1 MSGVWLTRVKRE
13 HAAGNLTHAAR
24 LVLEQLDGYFGRR
37 REAWPSHATLAE
49 RTGCCV
55 KTVQRALQAARDL
68 GLVRWTERRVRAAWR
83 SLRTSNVY
91 RLLLPEGPVQS
102 RAEASF
108 TTTGQKA
115 RGAVRARKTRGSR
128 RTPGSSVGHAGSCGA
143 AARSG
148 GGCGSSRMQA
158 LGLA

>member
-1 MSGVWLTRVKRE
+1 MSGIWLTRVKRE

-102 RAEASF
+102 RAEAAF
-108 TTTGQKA
+108 TTTGQKVRGEESKHKEEA
-115 RGAVRARKTRGSR
+115 REGGRAALSAMLAAAERLPDLAAVRQW
-128 RTPGSSVGHAGSCGA
+128 
-143 AARSG
+143 
-148 GGCGSSRMQA
+148 RMRA